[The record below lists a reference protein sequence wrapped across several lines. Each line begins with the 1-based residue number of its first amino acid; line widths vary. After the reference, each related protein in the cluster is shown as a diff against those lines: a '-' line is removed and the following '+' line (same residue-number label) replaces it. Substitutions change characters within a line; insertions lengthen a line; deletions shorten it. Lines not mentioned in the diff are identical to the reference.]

1 MKTIESEFINQS
13 FNSKADYLR
22 EDKRF
27 YREVSLVA
35 DEIALSAKRK
45 PVVLLSGPSGSGK
58 TTTAHMLQD
67 MLLKSGHRAH
77 VISLDNYFKTVLP
90 GEDDKVDFEA
100 PSRINAE
107 LLSEHIKLISE
118 CKEIELP
125 TFDFLTKESRT
136 SGKIFKRR
144 KGEVVIF
151 EGIHALNPDVAVF
164 DESKT
169 VKLYASVRTRV
180 LYGEKIFHP
189 KYLRLLRRMS
199 RDALYRGRSV
209 NETLSFYKSVERGEE
224 LYVAPFKRLADFS
237 IDTFIAYEPMIYKT
251 NLLSR
256 LDGISEKASDV
267 PEMLADF
274 LKRFKDGSDDYVVK
288 DSIIREFIGKN

>member
-22 EDKRF
+22 EDKRL
-27 YREVSLVA
+27 YREVSLIA
-35 DEIALSAKRK
+35 DEIALFAKRK

-189 KYLRLLRRMS
+189 KYLRLLRRMN

-267 PEMLADF
+267 PEMLTDF
-274 LKRFKDGSDDYVVK
+274 LKRFKDGSNDYVVK
-288 DSIIREFIGKN
+288 DSIIREFIGKF

>member
-1 MKTIESEFINQS
+1 MKTVESEFINQS

-27 YREVSLVA
+27 YREISLVA

-209 NETLSFYKSVERGEE
+209 SETLSFYKSVERGEE

-274 LKRFKDGSDDYVVK
+274 LKRFKDGSNDCVVK
-288 DSIIREFIGKN
+288 DSIIREFIGKF

>member
-22 EDKRF
+22 EDKRL
-27 YREVSLVA
+27 YREVSLIA
-35 DEIALSAKRK
+35 DEIALFAKRK

-267 PEMLADF
+267 PEMLTDF
-274 LKRFKDGSDDYVVK
+274 LKRFKDGSNDYVVK
-288 DSIIREFIGKN
+288 DSIIREFIGKF

>member
-13 FNSKADYLR
+13 FNNKADYLR

-27 YREVSLVA
+27 EREVSLVA
-35 DEIALSAKRK
+35 DEIASSAKRK
-45 PVVLLSGPSGSGK
+45 PVILLSGPSGSGK
-58 TTTAHMLQD
+58 TTTAHMLQS
-67 MLLKSGHRAH
+67 MLLKKGHRSQ
-77 VISLDNYFKTVLP
+77 VISLDNYFKTLSP
-90 GEDDKVDFEA
+90 SESENVDFEA
-100 PSRINAE
+100 PSRINGE

-125 TFDFLTKESRT
+125 VFDFLTKESRT
-136 SGKIFKRR
+136 SGKFFKRQ

-180 LYGEKIFHP
+180 ICGEKILHP

-199 RDALYRGRSV
+199 RDSLYRGRSV
-209 NETLSFYKSVERGEE
+209 GETLSFYKSVERGEE

-237 IDTFIAYEPMIYKT
+237 IDTFIAYEPKIYKT

-256 LDGISEKASDV
+256 IESLPEKDSDV
-267 PEMLADF
+267 PKMLIEF
-274 LKRFKDGSDDYVVK
+274 LKCFNEGSNDFVVK
-288 DSIIREFIGKN
+288 DSVIREFIGKF